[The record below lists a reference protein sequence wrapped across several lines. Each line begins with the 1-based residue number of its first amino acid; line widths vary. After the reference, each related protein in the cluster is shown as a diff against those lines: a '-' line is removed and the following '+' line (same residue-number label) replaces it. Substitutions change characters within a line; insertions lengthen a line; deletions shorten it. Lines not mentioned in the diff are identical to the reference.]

1 MSNHSPASFSAAC
14 ESLLAVR
21 VYYED
26 TDAAGVVYYAN
37 YLHFCERA
45 RTEWLRLLGF
55 EQQRL
60 MDETATAFVVAAVDA
75 RYRVPARLDDQLLVR
90 TCVKQARAASL
101 IFSQNIYRGDTLI
114 FESSVTIACIDLR
127 RGRPAA
133 LPDALRRTLSPS
145 PRQS

>member
-1 MSNHSPASFSAAC
+1 MSNHPPPSLSAAC
-14 ESLLAVR
+14 ESVLAVR

-37 YLHFCERA
+37 YFRFCERA
-45 RTEWLRLLGF
+45 RTEWLRMHGF

-60 MDETATAFVVAAVDA
+60 MDETSTAFVVTAVDA

-90 TCVKQARAASL
+90 TRVKQARSASL
-101 IFSQNIYRGDTLI
+101 MFSQNIYRGDTLI

-133 LPDALRRTLSPS
+133 LPDALRRTLTSS